1 MKQKKLENKK
11 TCKITKPNR
20 LKQITT
26 SGILKNMILIRV
38 KLTNNTKK
46 EKKNIRK
53 KIWYKKN
60 IWKKIFKKLMSQM
73 LFICCRH
80 LSYISFFSLGN
91 V

>member
-1 MKQKKLENKK
+1 MKQKNQKNKK

-38 KLTNNTKK
+38 KLTNNTNKK
-46 EKKNIRK
+46 IIRK

-60 IWKKIFKKLMSQM
+60 IWKKYSK
-73 LFICCRH
+73 
-80 LSYISFFSLGN
+80 N
-91 V
+91 

>member
-1 MKQKKLENKK
+1 MKQKNQKNKK

-38 KLTNNTKK
+38 KLTNNTKEIL
-46 EKKNIRK
+46 EKRFGIRKIFGKNIQ
-53 KIWYKKN
+53 KINVTNVVYLLQTLV
-60 IWKKIFKKLMSQM
+60 I
-73 LFICCRH
+73 
-80 LSYISFFSLGN
+80 YIVFSLGN